1 MGVNIR
7 EITKSKEIQIS
18 DLSNKILAVDS
29 YNQLYQFLTTIRSRD
44 GSPLMDSKGQV
55 TSHLIGVFSRAT
67 NLMQSNIKLCY
78 VFDGKVP
85 DLKKKELEK
94 RKESK
99 IEAQKLYEEAKESG
113 NEELMKKYGGRFS
126 RLNEEMVDEA
136 KKLITY
142 LGMPIVQAPSEG
154 EAQASFMTKKNDA
167 YAVSSQ
173 DFDSVLFGATRVVRN
188 LSISQKKK
196 VAGKLIYESVKPEQ
210 IVTEEVLKELGI
222 NQDKLIALGM
232 LVGTDYNNGGIKGV
246 GPKKALQLVK
256 KYDDLDKIFS
266 EAKWQEN
273 SEIEWQEIFALFKNM
288 EYNESYRLKWNEIDE
303 EKITKLLVDEHDFS
317 QERVENTLAKLV
329 KRDKK
334 QQGLK
339 KWF

>member
-1 MGVNIR
+1 MGVNLR
-7 EITKSKEIQIS
+7 EITKKREIEIS

-29 YNQLYQFLTTIRSRD
+29 YNQLYQFITTIRSRD

-94 RKESK
+94 RKEAKLS
-99 IEAQKLYEEAKESG
+99 AQKLYEKAKESG
-113 NEELMKKYGGRFS
+113 DEEMMRKYGGRFA
-126 RLNEEMVDEA
+126 RLNEDMVEEA

-142 LGMPIVQAPSEG
+142 LGMPLVQAPSEG
-154 EAQASFMTKKNDA
+154 EAQAAFMTKQGHA

-196 VAGKLIYESVKPEQ
+196 VAGKLVYETVKPEE
-210 IVTEEVLKELGI
+210 IITEEVLKELEI
-222 NQDKLIALGM
+222 SQDKLIAVGM
-232 LVGTDYNNGGIKGV
+232 LVGTDYNNGGIKGL

-256 KYDDLDKIFS
+256 KHDDLDKIFS
-266 EAKWQEN
+266 EAKWSEN
-273 SEIEWQEIFALFKNM
+273 SDVEWQEIFELFKNM
-288 EYNESYRLKWNEIDE
+288 PYNDAYSLKWSEIDE
-303 EKITKLLVDEHDFS
+303 DKITKLLVDEHDFS
-317 QERVENTLAKLV
+317 QERVESTLAKLS

>member
-1 MGVNIR
+1 MGVNR
-7 EITKSKEIQIS
+7 KEITKKREIEIS

-29 YNQLYQFLTTIRSRD
+29 YNQLYQFITTIRSRD

-94 RKESK
+94 RKEAKLS
-99 IEAQKLYEEAKESG
+99 AQKLYEKAKESG
-113 NEELMKKYGGRFS
+113 DEEMMRKYGGRFA
-126 RLNEEMVDEA
+126 RLNEDMVEEA

-142 LGMPIVQAPSEG
+142 LGMPLVQAPSEG
-154 EAQASFMTKKNDA
+154 EAQAAFMTKQGHA

-196 VAGKLIYESVKPEQ
+196 VAGKLVYETVKPEE
-210 IVTEEVLKELGI
+210 IITEEVLKELEI
-222 NQDKLIALGM
+222 SQDKLIAVGM
-232 LVGTDYNNGGIKGV
+232 LVGTDYNNGGIKGL

-256 KYDDLDKIFS
+256 KHDDLDKIFS
-266 EAKWQEN
+266 EAKWSEN
-273 SEIEWQEIFALFKNM
+273 SDVEWQEIFELFKNM
-288 EYNESYRLKWNEIDE
+288 PYNDAYSLKWSEIDE
-303 EKITKLLVDEHDFS
+303 DKITKLLVDEHDFS
-317 QERVENTLAKLV
+317 QERVESTLAKLS

>member
-1 MGVNIR
+1 MGVNLR
-7 EITKSKEIQIS
+7 EITKKQEIEIS

-29 YNQLYQFLTTIRSRD
+29 YNQLYQFITTIRSRD
-44 GSPLMDSKGQV
+44 GSPLMDSKGQI

-99 IEAQKLYEEAKESG
+99 LSAQKMYEEAKASG
-113 NEELMKKYGGRFS
+113 NEELMRKYGGRFS
-126 RLNEEMVDEA
+126 RLDEAMVDEA

-142 LGMPIVQAPSEG
+142 LGMPAVQAPSEG
-154 EAQASFMTKKNDA
+154 EAQASFMTKQGHA

-173 DFDSVLFGATRVVRN
+173 DFDSVLFGAKRVVRN

-196 VAGKLIYESVKPEQ
+196 VAGKLVYETVKPEQ
-210 IVTEEVLKELGI
+210 IITEEVLKELGI
-222 NQDKLIALGM
+222 NQDKLIALGI
-232 LVGTDYNNGGIKGV
+232 LVGTDYNNGGIKGL
-246 GPKKALQLVK
+246 GPKKALSLVK
-256 KYDDLDKIFS
+256 KCDDLDKIFL
-266 EAKWQEN
+266 EAKWTEN
-273 SEIEWQEIFALFKNM
+273 SEVEWQEIFNLFKNM
-288 EYNESYRLKWNEIDE
+288 PYNDSYSLKWNEIDE
-303 EKITKLLVDEHDFS
+303 DKIMKLLVDDHDFS
-317 QERVENTLAKLV
+317 QERVQSTLAKLI